1 MSSQQLPAGYIETF
15 LAFAA
20 VGNLFVDFEC
30 WGNTRKSKGENLA
43 SLIRRNA
50 IQNPVMVG
58 DMESD
63 RDAATKCGIPF
74 LHVAYGFGT
83 VSSND
88 RSFNSFRELVAA
100 LNAGVEN
107 KAIRSSGQCSP

>member
-1 MSSQQLPAGYIETF
+1 LFIVSNCQAGYIETF
-15 LAFAA
+15 LEFAA
-20 VGNLFVDFEC
+20 VSNLFIDFEC

-50 IQNPVMVG
+50 LQKPVMVG

-63 RDAATKCGIPF
+63 RDAATQCGIPF

-88 RSFNSFRELVAA
+88 RSFNSFSDLVAA
-100 LNAGVEN
+100 FQRDVGGNAT
-107 KAIRSSGQCSP
+107 R